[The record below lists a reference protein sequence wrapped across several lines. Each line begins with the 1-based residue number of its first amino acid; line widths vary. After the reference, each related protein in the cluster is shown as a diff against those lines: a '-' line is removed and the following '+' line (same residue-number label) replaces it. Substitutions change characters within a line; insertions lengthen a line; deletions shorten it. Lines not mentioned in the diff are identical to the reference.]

1 MPPGHLKYRKW
12 VFVVASS
19 RKNEFLLQKDSV
31 ASCTANLVMTG
42 YAGVSAYFFKFEA
55 F

>member
-1 MPPGHLKYRKW
+1 
-12 VFVVASS
+12 
-19 RKNEFLLQKDSV
+19 V